1 MNLEQAKTKRE
12 QLLEEINQKDAE
24 VINLKKEK
32 ASIETELNAKKES
45 IAIVEQYMIDK
56 REDLKKLETAI
67 EVMER

>member
-56 REDLKKLETAI
+56 REDLKKLEIAI